1 MLTTETVDRLFSSFE
16 NTAVLVI
23 GDVMLDAYVWGSV
36 ERISPEAPVPIVTV
50 EKNENRMG
58 GAANVALN
66 LASLEAK
73 PVLCSVVGNDTRG
86 NDFIGLLQKRGMSTA
101 GIIQS
106 NNRKT
111 TTKFR
116 IIGNNTQLLR
126 VDDETTE
133 QLTDDDNFM
142 LKSKIKTILDSNP
155 VKIII
160 FQDYDKGVISDD
172 LIEYVVDIARN
183 KNIPVAVDPKKKNF
197 FSYKNVTLFKP
208 NLKEIRDGLNMPVSA
223 SDITSVEAAV
233 ASLQK
238 MLNADM
244 VMNTLSEFGV
254 YVRWKN
260 EEGYETALHPA
271 HIRNIADVS
280 GAGDTVISVAALC
293 LAGGLEPGDMTAI
306 ANLAGGLVCEK
317 VGVVPIDKNLLKEE
331 VVKTLTF

>member
-142 LKSKIKTILDSNP
+142 LKSKIKTILESEP

-331 VVKTLTF
+331 VIKTLTF

>member
-106 NNRKT
+106 NRRKT

-133 QLTDDDNFM
+133 QLSDDDNSM